1 MIHHGDQEIQ
11 EDDDVNNWI
20 SAEHQHAPES
30 GEYLD
35 AVQFKAVEIHQ
46 AENRPKE
53 RLYRL
58 KQTTRKIHILYYPK
72 WIVRVIAHKRRQSEK
87 KKIYNAE

>member
-11 EDDDVNNWI
+11 EDDNVNDRI
-20 SAEHQHAPES
+20 STKHQHAPES

-35 AVQFKAVEIHQ
+35 AVQFKAIEVYQ
-46 AENRPKE
+46 AENRPEE

-58 KQTTRKIHILYYPK
+58 KQTAHEIHIIYYPK
-72 WIVRVIAHKRRQSEK
+72 
-87 KKIYNAE
+87 